1 MRLARGFDYRILP
14 TKDGVALPQL
24 TLVDRWMSIRQT
36 KAEAPDW
43 LKM

>member
-1 MRLARGFDYRILP
+1 MHEIGGGFDYRILP

-36 KAEAPDW
+36 KAEA
-43 LKM
+43 LRTG